1 MLRKL
6 QENVK
11 NLYEMITKAWTRY
24 AKMLTVFENKVTSI
38 ISDRFMKMFKSK
50 SIEVKDKFLTGIE
63 KIEYTKEEQIKY
75 TDTEYIDD
83 VRKALRQ
90 EPVAASKRVS
100 NYLSHYVEINKIK
113 PGDLKHRSFEEY
125 VEVILQ

>member
-1 MLRKL
+1 MP
-6 QENVK
+6 
-11 NLYEMITKAWTRY
+11 
-24 AKMLTVFENKVTSI
+24 
-38 ISDRFMKMFKSK
+38 
-50 SIEVKDKFLTGIE
+50 LTGIE